1 MYNRSSGP
9 KFTEEY
15 IVISCNEDASDTI
28 HANIYNTKKYVSTL
42 NKKRSQCQLF
52 SGCFKSAEHF
62 CKQQ

>member
-15 IVISCNEDASDTI
+15 RVISCNEDASDTI

-42 NKKRSQCQLF
+42 NKKKITMSTFFWMLQERRTFL
-52 SGCFKSAEHF
+52 
-62 CKQQ
+62 